1 MPSLRKPTGGKTAA
15 ASATTPAA
23 RKTAAGKPAVRRTA
37 SRGAASP
44 TEDAQ
49 AMTAAAATNT
59 AGNAAADAA
68 ANTPDSPEN
77 GTAEASATE
86 AIYLSLLSAIMEHRL
101 LAGTK
106 LVEERLCEVTGASRA
121 RIRQVFARLA
131 HEKLVT
137 LVPNRGAFIASPTVE
152 EAHQVFQTRQVI
164 EPELAA
170 TLARHATPAK
180 VRSLQRHVQEEDA
193 ARARGD
199 RAAVIR
205 LSGEFHI
212 LLAEMA
218 GNAILE
224 KVIREMVSLTCLIIT
239 LYDRP
244 GAPACPEH
252 EHRDLIAAIE
262 KRDEG
267 AARAVMREHLEHIEG
282 SLDLTVTEV
291 GAPDFYSIFNKG

>member
-1 MPSLRKPTGGKTAA
+1 MSSLRKPTGGKTAA
-15 ASATTPAA
+15 ASAPTPAG
-23 RKTAAGKPAVRRTA
+23 RKTAAGKPGARRTSA
-37 SRGAASP
+37 RGAASP
-44 TEDAQ
+44 AEDAHTMN
-49 AMTAAAATNT
+49 AAEAAAA
-59 AGNAAADAA
+59 NAA
-68 ANTPDSPEN
+68 DSPEN

-252 EHRDLIAAIE
+252 EHRELIAAIE

>member
-1 MPSLRKPTGGKTAA
+1 MSSLRKPTGGKTAA
-15 ASATTPAA
+15 ASAPTPAG
-23 RKTAAGKPAVRRTA
+23 RKTAAGKPAARRTSA
-37 SRGAASP
+37 RGAASP
-44 TEDAQ
+44 AEDANTMN
-49 AMTAAAATNT
+49 AAEAAAA
-59 AGNAAADAA
+59 NAA
-68 ANTPDSPEN
+68 DSPEN

-252 EHRDLIAAIE
+252 EHRELIAAIE

-291 GAPDFYSIFNKG
+291 GAKDFYSIFNKG

>member
-1 MPSLRKPTGGKTAA
+1 MSSLRKPTGGKTAA
-15 ASATTPAA
+15 ASAPTPAA
-23 RKTAAGKPAVRRTA
+23 RKNAAGKPAARRTA
-37 SRGAASP
+37 SRGASP
-44 TEDAQ
+44 AEDAHSMD
-49 AMTAAAATNT
+49 AAEAAAA
-59 AGNAAADAA
+59 NAADG
-68 ANTPDSPEN
+68 PEN

-170 TLARHATPAK
+170 TLARQATPAK
-180 VRSLQRHVQEEDA
+180 VRSLQRHAQEEDA

-252 EHRDLIAAIE
+252 EHRELIAAIE
-262 KRDEG
+262 KRDEA

-282 SLDLTVTEV
+282 SLDLTVTEA

>member
-1 MPSLRKPTGGKTAA
+1 MSSLRKPTGGKTAA
-15 ASATTPAA
+15 ASAPTPAG
-23 RKTAAGKPAVRRTA
+23 RKTAAGKPAARRTSA
-37 SRGAASP
+37 RGAASSA
-44 TEDAQ
+44 EDAHTMN
-49 AMTAAAATNT
+49 AAEAAAA
-59 AGNAAADAA
+59 NAA
-68 ANTPDSPEN
+68 DSPEN

-152 EAHQVFQTRQVI
+152 EAHQVFQTRQFI

-252 EHRDLIAAIE
+252 EHRELIAAIE

>member
-1 MPSLRKPTGGKTAA
+1 MPSRKRVAGTDAGTTPKPSHSLAHESGA
-15 ASATTPAA
+15 ASADADRATANGAPASVTETPC
-23 RKTAAGKPAVRRTA
+23 
-37 SRGAASP
+37 
-44 TEDAQ
+44 E
-49 AMTAAAATNT
+49 
-59 AGNAAADAA
+59 AD
-68 ANTPDSPEN
+68 
-77 GTAEASATE
+77 ATE
-86 AIYLSLLSAIMEHRL
+86 AIYQRLLTAIMEHRL

-137 LVPNRGAFIASPTVE
+137 LIPNRGAFVASPTVD
-152 EAHQVFQTRQVI
+152 EARQIFQARRFV
-164 EPELAA
+164 EPQLVAILADSITA
-170 TLARHATPAK
+170 AR
-180 VRSLQRHVQEEDA
+180 VRTLQRHALEEDR
-193 ARARGD
+193 ARGRGD

-224 KVIREMVSLTCLIIT
+224 KLVREMVSLTCLIIT

-252 EHRDLIAAIE
+252 EHCDLIDAI
-262 KRDEG
+262 
-267 AARAVMREHLEHIEG
+267 AARDAAAASERMATHLRHIED
-282 SLDLTVTEV
+282 SLDLTVRGES
-291 GAPDFYSIFNKG
+291 APDFHSIFGRG

>member
-1 MPSLRKPTGGKTAA
+1 MSSLRKPTGGKTAA
-15 ASATTPAA
+15 ASAPTPAG
-23 RKTAAGKPAVRRTA
+23 RKTAAGKPAARRTSA
-37 SRGAASP
+37 RGAASP
-44 TEDAQ
+44 AEDAHTMN
-49 AMTAAAATNT
+49 AAEAAAA
-59 AGNAAADAA
+59 NAA
-68 ANTPDSPEN
+68 DSPEN

-252 EHRDLIAAIE
+252 EHRELIAAIE

>member
-1 MPSLRKPTGGKTAA
+1 MSSLRKPTGGKTAA
-15 ASATTPAA
+15 ASAPTPAG
-23 RKTAAGKPAVRRTA
+23 RKTAAGKPAARRTSA
-37 SRGAASP
+37 RGAASP
-44 TEDAQ
+44 AEDAHTMN
-49 AMTAAAATNT
+49 AAEAAAA
-59 AGNAAADAA
+59 NA
-68 ANTPDSPEN
+68 PDSPEN

-252 EHRDLIAAIE
+252 EHRELIAAIE

>member
-1 MPSLRKPTGGKTAA
+1 MSSLRK
-15 ASATTPAA
+15 PAA
-23 RKTAAGKPAVRRTA
+23 RKTAAGKPTARRTA
-37 SRGAASP
+37 SRTASSSA
-44 TEDAQ
+44 EDAQ
-49 AMTAAAATNT
+49 TMSAETVN
-59 AGNAAADAA
+59 AA
-68 ANTPDSPEN
+68 ANTAPNAADTPES

-180 VRSLQRHVQEEDA
+180 VRSLQRHAQEEDA

-267 AARAVMREHLEHIEG
+267 AARALMREHLEHIEG

>member
-1 MPSLRKPTGGKTAA
+1 MSSLRKPTGGKTAA
-15 ASATTPAA
+15 ASAPTPAA
-23 RKTAAGKPAVRRTA
+23 RKNAAGKPAARRTA
-37 SRGAASP
+37 SRGASP
-44 TEDAQ
+44 AEDAHSMD
-49 AMTAAAATNT
+49 AAEAAAA
-59 AGNAAADAA
+59 NAADG
-68 ANTPDSPEN
+68 PEN

-180 VRSLQRHVQEEDA
+180 VRSLQRHAQEEDA

-252 EHRDLIAAIE
+252 EHRELIAAIE
-262 KRDEG
+262 KRDEA

>member
-1 MPSLRKPTGGKTAA
+1 MSSIRKPAGGKTAA
-15 ASATTPAA
+15 ASAPAPA
-23 RKTAAGKPAVRRTA
+23 VRKTAAAKPAARRTA
-37 SRGAASP
+37 SRTASSP
-44 TEDAQ
+44 AEDAQ
-49 AMTAAAATNT
+49 TMSAETV
-59 AGNAAADAA
+59 NAAANA
-68 ANTPDSPEN
+68 DSPES
-77 GTAEASATE
+77 GATEASATE

-137 LVPNRGAFIASPTVE
+137 LVPNRGAFIASPTIE

-170 TLARHATPAK
+170 TLARQATAAK
-180 VRSLQRHVQEEDA
+180 VRSLQRHAQEEDL

-262 KRDEG
+262 KRDED
-267 AARAVMREHLEHIEG
+267 AARALMREHLEHIEG

>member
-1 MPSLRKPTGGKTAA
+1 MSSLRKPTGGKTAA
-15 ASATTPAA
+15 ASAPTPAA
-23 RKTAAGKPAVRRTA
+23 RKTAAGKPAARRTSA
-37 SRGAASP
+37 RGAASP
-44 TEDAQ
+44 AEDAHTMN
-49 AMTAAAATNT
+49 AAEAAAA
-59 AGNAAADAA
+59 NAA
-68 ANTPDSPEN
+68 DSPEN

-252 EHRDLIAAIE
+252 EHRELIAAIE

>member
-1 MPSLRKPTGGKTAA
+1 MSSLRKPTGGKTAA
-15 ASATTPAA
+15 ASAPTPAG
-23 RKTAAGKPAVRRTA
+23 RKTAAGKPAARRTSA
-37 SRGAASP
+37 RGVASP
-44 TEDAQ
+44 AEDAHTMN
-49 AMTAAAATNT
+49 AAEAAAA
-59 AGNAAADAA
+59 NAA
-68 ANTPDSPEN
+68 DSPEN

-252 EHRDLIAAIE
+252 EHRELIAAIE

>member
-1 MPSLRKPTGGKTAA
+1 MSSLRKPTGGKTAA
-15 ASATTPAA
+15 ASAPTPAA
-23 RKTAAGKPAVRRTA
+23 RKTAAGKPAARRTA
-37 SRGAASP
+37 SRSVASP
-44 TEDAQ
+44 AEDAQ
-49 AMTAAAATNT
+49 TMHAPEAAATN
-59 AGNAAADAA
+59 AADSA
-68 ANTPDSPEN
+68 DS

-170 TLARHATPAK
+170 TLARQATPAK